1 MTLILLLFLDFLLT
15 TLGLKIILFI
25 LSCLGCVVPF
35 SWGLADYQSFKV
47 NFIKSIDKHN

>member
-35 SWGLADYQSFKV
+35 SWGLAFGVWLIIKV
-47 NFIKSIDKHN
+47 LKLIS